1 MKQKLLGILILIAIL
16 FATQKSQAQYV
27 TIPDTNFVNWLN
39 ANGYAGCMN
48 GNMMDTTCG
57 AVVNAAYV
65 NCSNSNISDLTGIEY
80 FDSLTYLNC
89 SENQLAVL
97 PTLPSALTK
106 LYCYNN
112 QLSSLISLPNTLA
125 YLYCSDNQLTSLP
138 NLPNSLSELW
148 CNFNQLTNLPT
159 LPNSLTY
166 LYCYDN
172 QLTSLPALPNSLTEL
187 NCGRNQLTS
196 LPTLPNS
203 VTSLD
208 CYENQLISLP
218 TLSNTLL
225 FLYCS
230 RNQLSSLPIIPNS
243 LQELACSENQILNLP
258 TLPNTL
264 YNLGCSDNQLT
275 SILLLPDSLK
285 ILGCGGNQISN
296 LPTLPYALEY
306 LDCKSGILTSLPTL
320 PSSLIFL
327 GCENNQLTILP
338 TLPDSLDHLRC
349 SNNLLTALP
358 ALPSMISS
366 IICANNQLTS
376 LPLLPD
382 SLFYFMC
389 SNNPDLKCLP
399 KIKKINYFYFY
410 NTGIQCLPNYIEV
423 LMSSPNVTSLL
434 LCDTG
439 NIYGC
444 VPYWNI
450 SGKVYLDTNFN
461 CLAEN
466 SEPKIKFVK
475 LNLFKD
481 SILQQTTYS
490 NIVGNYAFDSDTG
503 LYTISIDTIS
513 KPFIVMCPI
522 SISDSALISGND
534 TMRYNKNFAL
544 SCKPGFD
551 VGTTSI
557 ALTSGIFRPANF
569 ANIKILAGDISNH
582 YGLHCAAGTSGAMQ
596 IIITGPTTYTGTVNG
611 ALTPTVNGDTLTY
624 TIADFGLVDF
634 DNDFQIQVQT
644 DTLAQLGQ
652 QVCFDVSVTPTIGDN
667 HPANNTLTHC
677 FTVVNSYDPNLKSV
691 YPINT
696 IADKDGKLTYTIQ
709 FQNTGNAPAQHIYV
723 MDTLDGA
730 LDASTFELLAYS
742 VQPQVQL
749 IGNVLRFNFPNI
761 NLPDSTND
769 EPNSHGYVQ
778 FSIKL
783 KDSLP
788 QGTVVSNTSFIYF
801 DYNPPIQTNTVTDT
815 LTDCDNLIANAWFAK
830 KSLCKNDTLFAAMEL
845 QYPYS
850 NIKWL
855 VDNVLA
861 ATGDSVAIS
870 NIGLGTHTIKVVI
883 KTQYCLS
890 KTYYTITV
898 NDLPQPSL
906 GNDTTACAGLVLDGG
921 TSFTNYLWN
930 TGASTQTIIA
940 NNSAAYTVTVTDA
953 NGCKANDVIVATI
966 NPNPQILFNAFVIDT
981 LCKNAG
987 IQTINAP
994 TPIGGT
1000 LTGNGLSGLSFD
1012 PSAVSNGWNYFM
1024 YAYTDSN
1031 SCSNTAIDSLWVDD
1045 CLGINSAIG
1054 NIYFMVTPNPTNDN
1068 INITTNLQSNNCT
1081 AILYDMLGKELKSQK
1096 LNSNHTQMNLQGL
1109 SEGNYM
1115 LKVMDGESLIGV
1127 KRVVKMK

>member
-1 MKQKLLGILILIAIL
+1 MKHKLLRILFLIAIL

-27 TIPDTNFVNWLN
+27 TIPDTNFVAWLN

-106 LYCYNN
+106 LYCYNH

-159 LPNSLTY
+159 LPNSLIY
-166 LYCYDN
+166 LNCYYN

-196 LPTLPNS
+196 LPALPNYL
-203 VTSLD
+203 TDLD
-208 CYENQLISLP
+208 CS
-218 TLSNTLL
+218 
-225 FLYCS
+225 
-230 RNQLSSLPIIPNS
+230 
-243 LQELACSENQILNLP
+243 
-258 TLPNTL
+258 
-264 YNLGCSDNQLT
+264 
-275 SILLLPDSLK
+275 
-285 ILGCGGNQISN
+285 
-296 LPTLPYALEY
+296 
-306 LDCKSGILTSLPTL
+306 
-320 PSSLIFL
+320 
-327 GCENNQLTILP
+327 
-338 TLPDSLDHLRC
+338 
-349 SNNLLTALP
+349 
-358 ALPSMISS
+358 
-366 IICANNQLTS
+366 NNQLTS
-376 LPLLPD
+376 LPGLPNALTSLNCDENLLTNLPTLPSALNALGCSANHLTSLPALPSSLTMLDCNFNQLISLPALPD
-382 SLFYFMC
+382 SLTTLSCGYNPLTSLPALPDSLYFLYC
-389 SNNPDLKCLP
+389 KNNPNLYCLP
-399 KIKKINYFYFY
+399 KL
-410 NTGIQCLPNYIEV
+410 NTIVNFNFTNTSIQCIPNYG
-423 LMSSPNVTSLL
+423 NVTNSNPLL
-434 LCDTG
+434 SSIPLCDTG
-439 NIYGC
+439 NTNGC

-450 SGKVYLDTNFN
+450 SGKIYNDTISN
-461 CLAEN
+461 CLAESN
-466 SEPKIKFVK
+466 EPKCEFIK
-475 LNLFKD
+475 LNLRRN
-481 SILQQTTYS
+481 STLEQITYS
-490 NIVGNYAFDSDTG
+490 NLEGNYAFDTDTG
-503 LYTISIDTIS
+503 LFTIAIDTS
-513 KPFIVMCPI
+513 NAPFLVTCPVNGI
-522 SISDSALISGND
+522 DTAFIDGND
-534 TMRYNKNFAL
+534 TMRYNKNFAIA
-544 SCKPGFD
+544 CKPDFD
-551 VGTTSI
+551 IGTTTI
-557 ALTSGIFRPANF
+557 VRTSGIFRPANF
-569 ANIKILAGDISNH
+569 ANVKILAGDISNH
-582 YGLHCAAGTSGAMQ
+582 YGLHCAAGTSGAVQ
-596 IIITGPTTYTGTVNG
+596 VIITGPEKYIGVVNG
-611 ALTPTVNGDTLTY
+611 ALTPSVNGDTLTY
-624 TIADFGLVDF
+624 TIPDFGLVDF

-644 DTLAQLGQ
+644 DTLAQAND

-788 QGTVVSNTSFIYF
+788 LGTVVNNTSFIYF
-801 DYNPPIQTNTVTDT
+801 DFNPPVQTNTVTDT

-830 KSLCKNDTLFAAMEL
+830 TSLCKNDTLFAAMEL
-845 QYPYS
+845 HYPYN
-850 NIKWL
+850 NIKWY
-855 VDNVLA
+855 VDNVLSA
-861 ATGDSVAIS
+861 NGDSAAIS
-870 NIGLGTHTIKVVI
+870 NIGLGTHIIKVVI
-883 KTQYCLS
+883 KTPYCLS
-890 KTYYTITV
+890 KTYYNITV
-898 NDLPQPSL
+898 NDLPQPAL
-906 GNDTTACAGLVLDGG
+906 GNDTTACEGLVLDGG
-921 TSFTNYLWN
+921 AGFTNYLWS
-930 TGASTQTIIA
+930 TGATTQAIIA

-953 NGCKANDVIVATI
+953 NGCMANDVIVATI
-966 NPNPQILFNAFVIDT
+966 NPNPQIIFNAFVIDT

-994 TPIGGT
+994 TPIGGI
-1000 LTGNGLSGLSFD
+1000 LTGMGLTGLTFD
-1012 PSAVSNGWNYFM
+1012 PSAVTNGWNYFV

-1031 SCSNTAIDSLWVDD
+1031 SCSNTAMDSLWVDD

-1054 NIYFMVTPNPTNDN
+1054 NIYFMVTPNPTNDF
-1068 INITTNLQSNNCT
+1068 ITITTNLQSSNCT
-1081 AILYDMLGKELKSQK
+1081 VTLFDMLGKELKMQK
-1096 LNSNHTQMNLQGL
+1096 LNSNHTQMNLTGL

-1127 KRVVKMK
+1127 KRVVRVK